1 MTLQLHNQG
10 LYETQYE
17 HDACG
22 IGAVV
27 NINGTR
33 DHSIIEYGKQI
44 LINLTHRGAAGA
56 DETTGDGAGIL
67 FQIPHEFFVNECEE
81 QGFSLPEPFQYGV
94 GVVFGS
100 KDRELRGK
108 CDRILEEALAFYG
121 LKTLG
126 WRDVPV
132 SSDCLGKIALAAEP
146 SIKQVF
152 VEGVTALHMALGK
165 REEQGRDALATK
177 EQGQDA
183 LATEDLERRLYLARK
198 RAERLVSEQLEEEAE
213 DFYVASLSCRT
224 ICYKGMFMA
233 WQLFAYYPDLAD
245 ERVKSALAI
254 VHQRYSTNTFP
265 NWRLAQ
271 PFRCIAHNGEIN
283 TLSGNRNSMRARE
296 PKMDSPVFG
305 ENIKDLYPVL
315 VPGGSDSACFDN
327 ALELLVRAGRSMPHA
342 MMMMI
347 PEAFGAKYHI
357 STDKRAFYEYHSSIM
372 EPWDGPAAM
381 LFTDG
386 QIVVGT
392 LDRNGL
398 RPCRYL
404 VTTDG
409 LAIIGS
415 EAGVVE
421 FPPEKIRVKGRLRPG
436 RMFLVDTA
444 EGRIISDNEIKSKIA
459 RQKPYRRWLDEN
471 RIELRGLFDAPKLVK
486 SDPQTIAQRM
496 RAFGYTREELKMI
509 LTPMAVNGQEP
520 VGSMGNDTP
529 LAVLSDKSKLLFNYF
544 KQLFA
549 QVTNPAIDPLREG
562 LVMSL
567 MAFTGRKP
575 NALDETPQH
584 CRQLKL
590 PHPILTSEDLER
602 LRSVHRADFRVV
614 TVPALFD
621 VPRAWVPRGE
631 GVPPLLLASHKGKGQ
646 GQDALATRGQGQ
658 DALAT
663 KEQGQDALATSPG
676 EALRRGLDVLI
687 ASAEKAV
694 KDGAMFVILSDRE
707 VSESK
712 APIPSLLAT
721 AAVHH
726 AMLNEGLRHEA
737 GLIVESGEPREVMH
751 FCLLCGYGANAIN
764 PYMAFESL
772 DELSR
777 QGELGA
783 ELEPVQI
790 ADNYIAAVKKG
801 ILKTMSKMGISTLR
815 SYCGAQLFEAIGLDR
830 DVVDKYFSGT
840 SSRIRGMGLEGIARE
855 TLERHQSAFQQR
867 PAGTMDLDFGGEY
880 HFRHTGER
888 HLWNPT
894 TVSKLQHAVQNNDAG
909 AYAAYAKAINDQSK
923 ALCTLRG
930 LFEFVPGPP
939 VPLEEVEPAGEIV
952 KRFCTGAMSHGSI
965 SKEAHECLAVA
976 MNRLGAMSNTGEG
989 GEDPRRYEPESNGD
1003 SKSCGIKQVA
1013 SARFGVTINYLA
1025 HAKELQIKIAQGA
1038 KPGEGGQLPGHKV
1051 TAEIAELRHS
1061 TPGVTLISP
1070 PPHHDIYSIEDLA
1083 QLIYDLK
1090 CSNPGVRVS
1099 VKLVAEVGVGTIA
1112 AGVAKGNA
1120 DEVLISGHDGGT
1132 GASPLSSIKHAGCPW
1147 ELGLAETQQ
1156 VLVMNN
1162 LRDRIRVQVD
1172 GQMRTGRDVVIG
1184 AMLGAERFGF
1194 GTAALV
1200 TLGCTLLRKCHEGA
1214 CAFGI
1219 ATQDPELRKRFAGK
1233 PEYLQR
1239 FMHFVAEEVRRI
1251 MAELGFRKLEDM
1263 VGRADRL
1270 RMQKAL
1276 SHWKAKGL
1284 DFSAIFHQ
1292 PDVSDGRAVRLTVA
1306 QADRLADHLDWK
1318 ILEQIAPVID
1328 GCHILG
1334 GSVKAEGLGDGGQ
1347 ANHRQAALDDATRP
1361 AENSTTGNTPDS
1373 VTSERGEDVSPLRRE
1388 AILASLCR
1396 DEMRPGPGVQGQ
1408 DALATGDKGKM
1419 PSPRVH
1425 GQTSLPVSPIRIEM
1439 PIRNVN
1445 RTVGAI
1451 LSNRIVQKYGP
1462 KGLPDGTL
1470 EVVLRGSAGQSF
1482 GAFLA
1487 PGVTLRLIGDSND
1500 YLGKGLSGG
1509 RIIVQMPEKSP
1520 FMAHENI
1527 IAGNTLL
1534 YGATS
1539 GEVFINGVAGERFA
1553 VRNSGATAVVE
1564 GVGDHGCEYMT
1575 GGTVVVLGQTGCN
1588 FGAGMSGGLAYV
1600 LDEMQLFD
1608 TLCNLDMVELETV
1621 WQERDTA
1628 ILYELIERHLEWTGS
1643 DRARH
1648 ILRAWPDMVGR
1659 FVKVMPID
1667 YRKAL
1672 ERMRAVEHRDTETT
1686 PATEEVF
1693 HG

>member
-1 MTLQLHNQG
+1 MDVRLYNKG
-10 LYETQYE
+10 LYETRYE

-33 DHSIIEYGKQI
+33 DHFILEYGKQI
-44 LINLTHRGAAGA
+44 LIKLTHRGAAGA

-67 FQIPHEFFVNECEE
+67 FQIPHEFFATECDNL
-81 QGFSLPEPFQYGV
+81 GFSLPEPLGYGV
-94 GVVFGS
+94 GMVFGP
-100 KDRELRGK
+100 KDAELRAR
-108 CDRILEEALAFYG
+108 CERVLEEALAYHG
-121 LKTLG
+121 LKVLG
-126 WRDVPV
+126 WRDVPT
-132 SSDCLGKIALAAEP
+132 SSGCLGKIALAAEP
-146 SIKQVF
+146 VVRQVF
-152 VEGVTALHMALGK
+152 VDGGGVEQEELEGRLH
-165 REEQGRDALATK
+165 
-177 EQGQDA
+177 
-183 LATEDLERRLYLARK
+183 LARK
-198 RAERLVSEQLEEEAE
+198 RAERLVSEQLGEKAE
-213 DFYVASLSCRT
+213 DFYVVSLSCRT
-224 ICYKGMFMA
+224 LCYKGMFMA

-283 TLSGNRNSMRARE
+283 TLSGNRNAMRARE
-296 PKMDSPVFG
+296 PKLASPAFREHMG
-305 ENIKDLYPVL
+305 DLFPIL

-327 ALELLVRAGRSMPHA
+327 TLELLVRAGQSMPHA

-357 STDKRAFYEYHSSIM
+357 STDKRAFYEYHSSFM

-386 QIVVGT
+386 RLLGGT

-421 FPPEKIRVKGRLRPG
+421 FPPEKIRIKGRLRPG

-459 RQKPYRRWLDEN
+459 RQRPYRRWLDEN

-496 RAFGYTREELKMI
+496 RAFGYTREELKMV
-509 LTPMAVNGQEP
+509 LTPMGANGQEP

-529 LAVLSDKSKLLFNYF
+529 LAVLSDRSKLLFNYF

-567 MAFTGRKP
+567 MTFTGRKP
-575 NALDETPQH
+575 NLLEETPRH

-590 PHPILTSEDLER
+590 PHPILTDEDLER
-602 LRSVHRADFRVV
+602 LRSVRREDFRVV
-614 TVPALFD
+614 TVSALFD
-621 VPRAWVPRGE
+621 ARA
-631 GVPPLLLASHKGKGQ
+631 AN
-646 GQDALATRGQGQ
+646 
-658 DALAT
+658 
-663 KEQGQDALATSPG
+663 PG
-676 EALRRGLDVLI
+676 EALRRGLEALI
-687 ASAEKAV
+687 AAV
-694 KDGAMFVILSDRE
+694 EEAVRDGAMFVILSDRD
-707 VSESK
+707 VSQSK

-726 AMLNEGLRHEA
+726 ALLNKGLRHEA

-764 PYMAFESL
+764 PYMAFEAL
-772 DELSR
+772 DELKR
-777 QGELGA
+777 QGELGP

-815 SYCGAQLFEAIGLDR
+815 SYFGAQLFEAIGLGR
-830 DVVDKYFSGT
+830 EVVETYFTGT
-840 SSRIRGMGLEGIARE
+840 SSRIAGVGLDEIARE

-867 PAGTMDLDFGGEY
+867 PAGAMDLDFGGDY
-880 HFRHTGER
+880 HFRHSGER

-894 TVSKLQHAVQNNDAG
+894 TISKLQHAVQNNDRSS
-909 AYAAYAKAINDQSK
+909 YVAYAKAINDQSR

-930 LFEFVPGPP
+930 LFEFVPGQP
-939 VPLEEVEPAGEIV
+939 VPIEEVEPADQIV
-952 KRFCTGAMSHGSI
+952 KRFRTGAMSHGSI
-965 SKEAHECLAVA
+965 SKEAHECLAIA
-976 MNRLGAMSNTGEG
+976 MNRLGGMSNTGEG
-989 GEDPRRYEPESNGD
+989 GEDPQRYVPGPNGD
-1003 SKSCGIKQVA
+1003 SKNCGIKQIA
-1013 SARFGVTINYLA
+1013 SARFGVTIHYLA
-1025 HAKELQIKIAQGA
+1025 NAKELQIKIAQGA

-1051 TAEIAELRHS
+1051 SAEIAQLRYS

-1090 CSNPGVRVS
+1090 CSNPGVHVS
-1099 VKLVAEVGVGTIA
+1099 VKLVAEVGVGTVA

-1172 GQMRTGRDVVIG
+1172 GQIRTGRDVVIG
-1184 AMLGAERFGF
+1184 ALLGAERFGF
-1194 GTAALV
+1194 GTVALV
-1200 TLGCTLLRKCHEGA
+1200 TFGCTLLRKCHEGA

-1239 FMHFVAEEVRRI
+1239 YMLFVAEETRQI
-1251 MAELGFRKLEDM
+1251 MAELGFRKFEDLI
-1263 VGRADRL
+1263 GRSDRL
-1270 RMQKAL
+1270 RMQKAI

-1284 DFSAIFHQ
+1284 DYSAIFHQ
-1292 PDVSDGRAVRLTVA
+1292 PDTSDGRAIRCIVS
-1306 QADRLADHLDWK
+1306 QADRLADHLDWQ
-1318 ILEQIAPVID
+1318 ILEKAGNAID
-1328 GCHILG
+1328 GCHVYACVDMSSSQG
-1334 GSVKAEGLGDGGQ
+1334 PHAHASVGMAPEGS
-1347 ANHRQAALDDATRP
+1347 
-1361 AENSTTGNTPDS
+1361 TPDH
-1373 VTSERGEDVSPLRRE
+1373 
-1388 AILASLCR
+1388 A
-1396 DEMRPGPGVQGQ
+1396 
-1408 DALATGDKGKM
+1408 
-1419 PSPRVH
+1419 
-1425 GQTSLPVSPIRIEM
+1425 RIEI
-1439 PIRNVN
+1439 PIHNVN
-1445 RTVGAI
+1445 RAVGAI
-1451 LSNRIVQKYGP
+1451 VSNRIVQRYGP
-1462 KGLPDGTL
+1462 KGLPDGSL
-1470 EVVLRGSAGQSF
+1470 EIVFHGSAGQSF

-1509 RIIVQMPEKSP
+1509 RIVVQTPEKSP
-1520 FMAHENI
+1520 FAAHENI
-1527 IAGNTLL
+1527 IVGNTLL
-1534 YGATS
+1534 YGGTS
-1539 GEVFINGVAGERFA
+1539 GEVFINGMAGERFA
-1553 VRNSGATAVVE
+1553 VRNSGVTAVVE

-1575 GGTVVVLGQTGCN
+1575 GGTVVILGQTGCN
-1588 FGAGMSGGLAYV
+1588 FAAGMSGGLAYV

-1621 WQERDTA
+1621 WQEQDKA
-1628 ILYELIERHLEWTGS
+1628 VLYDLIERHLHWTGS
-1643 DRARH
+1643 ERAKS

-1659 FVKVMPID
+1659 FVKVIPID

-1693 HG
+1693 R